1 MAENVLS
8 QDEIDALLSAMDK
21 GEVELEE
28 EEEKEVPVVV
38 ESYDLTAQSAMLRH
52 QFYAL
57 EEVYDKFASLL
68 DGTLTSS
75 LQKTIEI
82 EYVSSEMVKYG
93 EFLQA
98 FSSPTSFNIF
108 NMEPLIGS
116 SLMVI
121 ESGLTYSLINCMFG
135 GNGKVE
141 VEINDFTMIEKRMIT
156 RLAEDIL
163 GSLEKAWE
171 IVYPIRIRL
180 KKAETK
186 PEYVHLVT
194 PEDLMI
200 VIVMLMS
207 GDEFSGNFHLCIPYR
222 MLEPIK
228 DKLSSKYLREK
239 DMEDAF
245 SSQLQT
251 LLKDADVNVVGEL
264 GRTTLNVNDLLNLK
278 KDDVVTLNSGPDDP
292 VMIFVQ
298 KVPKYLGVPGI
309 AKGNRAIQIKSMLTK
324 NRV

>member
-8 QDEIDALLSAMDK
+8 QEEIDALLSAMDK

-28 EEEKEVPVVV
+28 EEAKEVPVVV
-38 ESYDLTAQSAMLRH
+38 EAYDLTAQSAMLRH

-68 DGTLTSS
+68 DGALSAS
-75 LQKTIEI
+75 LQKTIEV

-116 SLMVI
+116 SLLVI

-141 VEINDFTMIEKRMIT
+141 TEITDFTLIERRMIT

-163 GSLEKAWE
+163 KSLEKAWQ
-171 IVYPIRIRL
+171 IVYPIRIKL
-180 KKAETK
+180 KKTETK

-194 PEDLMI
+194 PDDLMI
-200 VIVMLMS
+200 VIVLLMN
-207 GDEFSGNFHLCIPYR
+207 GEEFSGNFHLCVPYR

-245 SSQLQT
+245 SAQLQT
-251 LLKDADVNVVGEL
+251 LLKDADVNVVGQL
-264 GRTTLNVNDLLNLK
+264 GRATLSIKDLLSLKTDDVITLN
-278 KDDVVTLNSGPDDP
+278 TGPDDP
-292 VMIFVQ
+292 IVIFVQ
-298 KVPKYLGVPGI
+298 KIPKYLGIPGV
-309 AKGNRAIQIKSMLTK
+309 AKGNRAIQIKNLLTK
-324 NRV
+324 SRI